1 MPPKP
6 QKAAQASNEE
16 AKATSKSSRSNGPKI
31 ALDECHDKLRAHGE
45 GLNSFDARLQAME
58 THYANLNSDYKKLQ
72 EKTDDLEN
80 RGRRCNLRI
89 IGVPEGL
96 EKGNPTQFIAGL
108 LHEVLGGPNGLE
120 QPPILD
126 RAHRATAKF
135 PREGDR
141 PRPFILRVHYFQE
154 KERIQRLARQKGR
167 PEFQGKQILI
177 FPDYSANLSRRRAAF
192 SEVKELQHKEEGV
205 RYGLLY
211 PAHLRISFNGQ
222 TKMFENPQAAKDFVM
237 AKI

>member
-6 QKAAQASNEE
+6 LKAVQASNGE
-16 AKATSKSSRSNGPKI
+16 AKATSKSSVDASMLQAFREIVKEVIQEENNGLREEIKRTISPLKI
-31 ALDECHDKLRAHGE
+31 ALDECHDKLRAHEE

-58 THYANLNSDYKKLQ
+58 TRYANLNSDYKKLQ

-89 IGVPEGL
+89 IGVPEGSSR
-96 EKGNPTQFIAGL
+96 
-108 LHEVLGGPNGLE
+108 GG
-120 QPPILD
+120 Q
-126 RAHRATAKF
+126 T
-135 PREGDR
+135 
-141 PRPFILRVHYFQE
+141 RPFILRVHYFQE

-167 PEFQGKQILI
+167 LEFQGKQILI
-177 FPDYSANLSRRRAAF
+177 FPDYSADLSRRRAAF
-192 SEVKELQHKEEGV
+192 SEVKELLRKEEGV

-211 PAHLRISFNGQ
+211 PARLRISFNGQ

-237 AKI
+237 AKFRPA

>member
-6 QKAAQASNEE
+6 LKAVQAKENNGLREE
-16 AKATSKSSRSNGPKI
+16 IKRAISPLKI
-31 ALDECHDKLRAHGE
+31 ALDECHDKLRAHEE

-58 THYANLNSDYKKLQ
+58 TRYANLNSDYKKLQ

-96 EKGNPTQFIAGL
+96 SPDSYT
-108 LHEVLGGPNGLE
+108 
-120 QPPILD
+120 
-126 RAHRATAKF
+126 
-135 PREGDR
+135 R

-167 PEFQGKQILI
+167 LEFQGKQILI
-177 FPDYSANLSRRRAAF
+177 FPDYSADLSRRRAAF
-192 SEVKELQHKEEGV
+192 SEVKELLRKE
-205 RYGLLY
+205 
-211 PAHLRISFNGQ
+211 
-222 TKMFENPQAAKDFVM
+222 
-237 AKI
+237 